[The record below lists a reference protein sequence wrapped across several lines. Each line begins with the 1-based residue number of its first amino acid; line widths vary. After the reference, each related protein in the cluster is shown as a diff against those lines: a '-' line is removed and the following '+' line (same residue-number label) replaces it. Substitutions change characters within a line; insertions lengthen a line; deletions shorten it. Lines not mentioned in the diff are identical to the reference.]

1 MPPKPKRRPT
11 GKTAP
16 RQIATK
22 PRAAKTTGA
31 KKRVRRRVRWTPILW
46 ILLLVNLSLAYRYSP
61 MTTLQTVKIEGAR
74 DGDREFFQTSLK
86 ELNGIPAFQINI
98 PSVESKAD
106 QIDAIESF
114 AFQKSVLGSGRLVV
128 KYRTPVARI
137 EGMPNVFLGRDG
149 AIFRDERPGL
159 VPEMSVIFHTGVKL
173 TVVTV
178 AAPFNTERIAWL
190 ADNASVLGLPETR
203 IDVADTGSLSLL
215 SEGAKI
221 VLGVSDD
228 LPQKLTRLKQLIE
241 QNPSLIADA
250 KEINLMDP
258 ERPVWVRRSQE
269 ER

>member
-1 MPPKPKRRPT
+1 MPPKPRSRQT
-11 GKTAP
+11 VKTAP
-16 RQIATK
+16 KRSAPK
-22 PRAAKTTGA
+22 SVAR
-31 KKRVRRRVRWTPILW
+31 KKRVRRRLRWTPILW
-46 ILLLVNLSLAYRYSP
+46 ILLLVNLAMAYRFSP
-61 MTTLQTVKIEGAR
+61 MTTLQTVKVEGAK
-74 DGDREFFQTSLK
+74 DVDREFFQTSLK
-86 ELNGIPAFQINI
+86 ALNGIPAFQISV

-106 QIDAIESF
+106 QIDAIASF
-114 AFQKSVLGSGRLVV
+114 SFQKSVLGSGRLVA

-149 AIFRDERPGL
+149 TIFRDEHPLR
-159 VPEMSVIFHTGVKL
+159 VPETSVVLHSGVKL
-173 TVVTV
+173 TVATI

-190 ADNASVLGLPETR
+190 AENVAVLGLPETR
-203 IDVADTGSLSLL
+203 IDVADTGSLSIL

>member
-1 MPPKPKRRPT
+1 MPPSSESRKGVKQAPRKAVSKPAPRRKRARRPL
-11 GKTAP
+11 
-16 RQIATK
+16 
-22 PRAAKTTGA
+22 
-31 KKRVRRRVRWTPILW
+31 RWTPILW
-46 ILLLVNLSLAYRYSP
+46 ILLLVNLAVAYRYSP
-61 MTTLQTVKIEGAR
+61 MTTLQTVKVEGAR
-74 DGDREFFQTSLK
+74 DGDREFFQESLK
-86 ELNGIPAFQINI
+86 KLNGIPAFQISL
-98 PSVESKAD
+98 PSVEA
-106 QIDAIESF
+106 QAGAIDAVESF

-128 KYRTPVARI
+128 KYRTPAARI
-137 EGMPNVFLGRDG
+137 EGMPNVFLARDG
-149 AIFRDERPGL
+149 SIFRDERPAF
-159 VPEMSVIFHTGVKL
+159 VPETSIVLHAGVKL
-173 TVVTV
+173 TVATI

-190 ADNASVLGLPETR
+190 AENSSVLNLPETR

-215 SEGAKI
+215 SGEAKV

>member
-1 MPPKPKRRPT
+1 MPPNPKGRKPA
-11 GKTAP
+11 KTAP
-16 RQIATK
+16 KRSSAKPSATRK
-22 PRAAKTTGA
+22 RARK
-31 KKRVRRRVRWTPILW
+31 RVRWTPILW
-46 ILLLVNLSLAYRYSP
+46 IMLLINIAVAYRFSP
-61 MTTLQTVKIEGAR
+61 MTTLQTVKVEGAR
-74 DGDREFFQTSLK
+74 DGDREFFQQTLK
-86 ELNGIPAFQINI
+86 KLNGIPAFQISV
-98 PSVESKAD
+98 PSVEAKASAVD
-106 QIDAIESF
+106 SVDTLT
-114 AFQKSVLGSGRLVV
+114 FQKSVLGSGRVVV

-137 EGMPNVFLGRDG
+137 EGMPNVYLGSDG
-149 AIFRDERPGL
+149 SIFRDDRPAI
-159 VPEMSVIFHTGVKL
+159 VPEVSVVLHAGVKL
-173 TVVTV
+173 TVATV

-190 ADNASVLGLPETR
+190 AGNTAVLGLPQTR

-215 SEGAKI
+215 SGEAKI